1 MIYNRQEAMRY
12 MGAAAKDAGAEQLCD
27 VVYLKLRNEVQ
38 ARSLIRRV
46 DCNVSADAV
55 EVAGV
60 KFQSKSL
67 AKHLQGCKEVLL
79 FAATL
84 GQKVDSAIKR
94 ITLES
99 LTEGNAAQAVAASL
113 IEVYC
118 NQTLEN
124 YDTGALK
131 QLARFSPGYGDWQLS
146 EQKMFF
152 QLLNCQSI
160 GLTLTESCMMVPVK
174 SVTAIVGLSDVE
186 GRPWSRCEICGLD
199 NCVYRKNEGC
209 GK

>member
-67 AKHLQGCKEVLL
+67 AKHLQGLRYYLDDTCLVAILFRQVVL
-79 FAATL
+79 
-84 GQKVDSAIKR
+84 KVFLLS
-94 ITLES
+94 
-99 LTEGNAAQAVAASL
+99 
-113 IEVYC
+113 VYYP
-118 NQTLEN
+118 N
-124 YDTGALK
+124 
-131 QLARFSPGYGDWQLS
+131 
-146 EQKMFF
+146 
-152 QLLNCQSI
+152 LL
-160 GLTLTESCMMVPVK
+160 LL
-174 SVTAIVGLSDVE
+174 L
-186 GRPWSRCEICGLD
+186 R
-199 NCVYRKNEGC
+199 
-209 GK
+209 